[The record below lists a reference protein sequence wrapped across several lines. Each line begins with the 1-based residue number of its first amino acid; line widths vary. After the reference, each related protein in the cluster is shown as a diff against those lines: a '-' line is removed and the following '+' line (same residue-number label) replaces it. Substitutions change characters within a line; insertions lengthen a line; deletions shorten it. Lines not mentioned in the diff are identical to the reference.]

1 MWIDARAKGYP
12 RVVGMASEGELVD
25 IGKAA
30 FVVVATALSVSG
42 CGYRLGVGSA
52 DPGPAAEPAATRTIA
67 ASAAASEAPKVR
79 NNASVAAANPR
90 VPPNADGD
98 PACPPTLAWGRQPEG
113 GGVLVTVLVDD
124 ATAVTVLVRTS
135 TGVDVADR
143 ATLDRGGL
151 RLFEFPRIDAAAVRE
166 VLIMTN
172 TQRCFAVAD
181 PLTFN

>member
-12 RVVGMASEGELVD
+12 RVVGMVSEGELVD

-30 FVVVATALSVSG
+30 FVVVTTALSVSG
-42 CGYRLGVGSA
+42 CGYRLGVGSG
-52 DPGPAAEPAATRTIA
+52 DPGPAAEPAETRTIA
-67 ASAAASEAPKVR
+67 VSAAASEAPKVR
-79 NNASVAAANPR
+79 NNASVAAGNLG

-98 PACPPTLAWGRQPEG
+98 PACPSTLAWGRQPEG

-143 ATLDRGGL
+143 ATLDRGDL